1 MSRPKNPVPLVTKIA
16 RTFAAVERLQ
26 RKGEHPRGFR
36 FTRAHDVFEIV
47 RHKLLDQGILVCP
60 VEGTPVYLSLQSN
73 GGELITECRLQVTYT
88 FQDEK
93 EKLDPP
99 LVINGFGRSVG
110 DEALE
115 IAQTKAQK
123 ALLKRFGIMA
133 DEQDDAPV
141 PNGEHQPDTQRGS
154 DKTVTHA
161 QIRAFNEACVA
172 GNRTADE
179 IMTYLFHEHQV
190 TGIQHLG
197 RGKPF
202 TMALSWAWGK
212 SAPKPQAAP
221 ALQGTLPM
229 TTLTPPIELRIGN
242 KRSCF
247 QFAAQSAASAWSSAV
262 FLGALGPPAVLG
274 RIFPTPT
281 TGP

>member
-133 DEQDDAPV
+133 DEQDDAPM
-141 PNGEHQPDTQRGS
+141 PTGEQPDDSHVRNQ
-154 DKTVTHA
+154 DAKPVTMP
-161 QIRAFNEACVA
+161 QIKVFNEACVES
-172 GNRTADE
+172 GRTSEE
-179 IMTYLFHEHQV
+179 IMTYLFHEHHV
-190 TGIQHLG
+190 TGIQHLS

-202 TMALSWAWGK
+202 TEAMRWANRK
-212 SAPKPQAAP
+212 TPPKPQAAP
-221 ALQGTLPM
+221 ALQGKLQM
-229 TTLTPPIELRIGN
+229 TTPAPPIELRIGN
-242 KRSCF
+242 KTVSVEPKTG
-247 QFAAQSAASAWSSAV
+247 SY
-262 FLGALGPPAVLG
+262 AL
-274 RIFPTPT
+274 
-281 TGP
+281 